1 LEVAIAF
8 LAAIGVPGRLTIML
22 REPKFVGEDLVAL
35 ATVVVSSFIV
45 GSEIVVVVKMVV
57 AVLAVGVLWA
67 LHPMFL

>member
-1 LEVAIAF
+1 
-8 LAAIGVPGRLTIML
+8 ML